1 MSAVVALLLIGA
13 MALPAAWLL
22 AWPILGAW
30 LAASRLA
37 GRSGRSWARFTPAV
51 VVLPLLGGAFLAVA
65 AFVPGDP
72 HLGHVLACHCDL
84 SHPGWLHLCPVHPM
98 SAMPLLMVLATPA
111 LLLAFRPVLAA
122 LRLHGGLTGLARQ
135 TSGPRTDGGIQLADL
150 DLPLVY
156 TSGLRRPFVVAD
168 RDYWSSLDSDARRV
182 IAAHEDA
189 HLRRRDPLTRA
200 WLTIF
205 TAFVP
210 AVLARA
216 LVRDWQDHA
225 ELRADGHAAIA
236 VGDPLLVAEVLVQQR
251 RIQAAVAVPA
261 MAWHSTALQRRV
273 SALLDGPATAVAAR
287 SDLDLRL
294 VVAALA
300 GASTIVALSP
310 WLHHNLEHLINT
322 LF

>member
-1 MSAVVALLLIGA
+1 VSAVVALLLIGA

-30 LAASRLA
+30 LGGSRVAARRGA
-37 GRSGRSWARFTPAV
+37 SWARFTPAV
-51 VVLPLLGGAFLAVA
+51 VVLPVLGGVFLALA
-65 AFVPGDP
+65 AFIPGDP

-98 SAMPLLMVLATPA
+98 SAMPLLLVLAVPA
-111 LLLAFRPVLAA
+111 LLLVFRPVLTT
-122 LRLHGGLTGLARQ
+122 LRLHAGLIGLSRG
-135 TSGPRTDGGIQLADL
+135 TSGDHGDDGVHLADL
-150 DLPLVY
+150 GLPLVY
-156 TSGLRRPFVVAD
+156 TSGLLRPFIVAD
-168 RDYWSSLDSDARRV
+168 RGYWASLDTDARQV
-182 IAAHEDA
+182 IAAHEHA

-200 WLTIF
+200 WLAAW

-210 AVLARA
+210 AVLAKP
-216 LVRDWQDHA
+216 LVQDWQDHA
-225 ELRADGHAAIA
+225 ELRADGHAAVS

-251 RIQAAVAVPA
+251 RVQAAVAEPA

-273 SALLDGPATAVAAR
+273 AELLDGPAATPAAR

-294 VVAALA
+294 VFVAIAVT
-300 GASTIVALSP
+300 STVVALSP